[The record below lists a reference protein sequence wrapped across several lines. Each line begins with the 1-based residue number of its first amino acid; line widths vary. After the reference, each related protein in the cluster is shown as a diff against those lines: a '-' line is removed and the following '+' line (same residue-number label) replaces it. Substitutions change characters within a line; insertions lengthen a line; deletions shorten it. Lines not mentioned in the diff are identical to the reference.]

1 MRIILGLLVLLL
13 MLLNYQL
20 WLAEDQGVRRVA
32 RLQAAVTAQR
42 QDNSIHAERNRVLEA
57 EVKSLKA
64 GLDAIE
70 ERARLELGMIHRDE
84 TFYWVLDEMP
94 TPAEPPVTS
103 ASHD

>member
-1 MRIILGLLVLLL
+1 MQIVLGFLVFLL

-20 WLAEDQGVRRVA
+20 WLAEDQGMRRVS
-32 RLQAAVTAQR
+32 RLQEAVEAQR
-42 QDNSIHAERNRVLEA
+42 HDNSVQAEHNRVLEA

-84 TFYWVLDEMP
+84 IFYWVLDEMP
-94 TPAEPPVTS
+94 AISEPPVAS